1 MESPGHF
8 RPSRNVGKPMRGRLA
23 SIAATFACTAAIAF
37 SLLVAPLPAQAATPE
52 NWSNECDVPGLAL
65 APVISADKN
74 NDGTPVRLRP
84 GSNGKYVPVIY
95 VHGWTSTSI
104 HEEGGK
110 GAFSAKP
117 DLLTS
122 RIGNASPNRTLIGNI
137 QELGGTAAFTFD
149 YARYASR
156 WVTDDNIGPSL
167 GNALDCLA
175 DKSGEKVIVVAHSM
189 GGLATRQ
196 ALELGGASLAAK
208 VSQVITF
215 GTPNTGSLVAAVLAA
230 GIDSA
235 AAASLLRGDPLGPT
249 LRLILSYCGK
259 AMGED
264 QFSAGHICSAFP
276 PLGSFDSP
284 GGAALRMGSGEMKAL
299 PAWPEG
305 VTVHSLAGGTN
316 LISTTGFFLQRKKT
330 TAAAGDVIVGVD
342 SAQSGAT
349 TTKVAQCSYELTP
362 TTSIV
367 DGARVNILRTAT
379 LNEVSRS
386 AWVNFF
392 YEKNPCFHTLLMRN
406 AELALAELGFIVDD
420 VQSRQPATKFVTH
433 RPWLDGSEKS
443 STQVI
448 DGQMNADNYC
458 EGSNV
463 TNRADA
469 FRCFVNGIYDPC
481 LRNPSD
487 RTEYLCI
494 TGENKVLITNVRPSN
509 SRSSF
514 TKSPDESNPYLL
526 TLADGTTCRMSS
538 GAGPPSIPGYPYWAG
553 SCKGPHAGIWRA
565 RIRDRGESPT
575 AGLLDKSASGVW
587 HVAIE
592 EDAAPGKATLYPV
605 EVAYR

>member
-8 RPSRNVGKPMRGRLA
+8 RPDGNDGPPMRGRLA
-23 SIAATFACTAAIAF
+23 SNALTIACAAALTF
-37 SLLVAPLPAQAATPE
+37 SQLVAPVPAQAATPE
-52 NWSNECDVPGLAL
+52 TWGCEDPGLAL
-65 APVISADKN
+65 ATVISTDKN

-84 GSNGKYVPVIY
+84 GASGKYVPVVY
-95 VHGWTSTSI
+95 VHGWTSSSTHDES
-104 HEEGGK
+104 GK

-122 RIGNASPNRTLIGNI
+122 RIGSASPARSLIGNI

-149 YARYASR
+149 YSRYASR
-156 WVTDDNIGPSL
+156 WVTDENIGPSL
-167 GNALDCLA
+167 AKSLGCLA

-196 ALELGGASLAAK
+196 ALAQGGDDLAAK

-235 AAASLLRGDPLGPT
+235 AAAGLLSGNPLGPT

-264 QFSAGHICSAFP
+264 QFRAGLICSAFP

-284 GGAALRMGSGEMKAL
+284 GGAALRMGSAELKAL
-299 PAWPEG
+299 PPWPEG
-305 VTVHSLAGGTN
+305 VTVNALAGGTEFV
-316 LISTTGFFLQRKKT
+316 TTSGFFLQRKKT
-330 TAAAGDVIVGVD
+330 TAAAGDVIVGLD
-342 SAQSGAT
+342 SAQSGAS
-349 TTKVAQCSYELTP
+349 TTKAVKCSYELDP
-362 TTSIV
+362 ATSIV

-386 AWVNFF
+386 AAVNFI

-406 AELALAELGFIVDD
+406 AELALAELGLIVDD
-420 VQSRQPATKFVTH
+420 LQSRQPATKFVTF
-433 RPWLDGSEKS
+433 RPWRDGSEKS
-443 STQVI
+443 PSEVI
-448 DGQMNADNYC
+448 DGQLANDNYC
-458 EGSNV
+458 QGSNV
-463 TNRADA
+463 SDRADA
-469 FRCFVNGIYDPC
+469 FRCFVDHVVWDPC
-481 LRNPSD
+481 LRNPDLS
-487 RTEYLCI
+487 TEYLCQI
-494 TGENKVLITNVRPSN
+494 GEDKILIRNARSDS
-509 SRSSF
+509 SRSPYA
-514 TKSPDESNPYLL
+514 KSPDESSPYFV
-526 TLADGTTCRMSS
+526 TLGDGTTCRRSS

-553 SCKGPHAGIWRA
+553 SCKGPHAGIWRV
-565 RIRDRGESPT
+565 RSTERDENSTGV
-575 AGLLDKSASGVW
+575 LIDKTASGVW

-605 EVAYR
+605 AVAYR